1 MTGNQLMK
9 IATASYGFG
18 GYQGEQ
24 FGLSLEF
31 TSPGTGVGF
40 FDGHWADRSEFAK
53 WSVEDQEQAFV
64 ATAKLVRDT
73 LRKAKKRDVA
83 ALVGT
88 PVEVTFEGNLLKS
101 WRVLEEVL

>member
-1 MTGNQLMK
+1 MTDTKLMK
-9 IATASYGFG
+9 IAKASYGFG

-31 TSPGTGVGF
+31 SSPSAGVGF
-40 FDGHWADRSEFAK
+40 FDGYWADRSDFAK
-53 WSVEDQEQAFV
+53 WSIEDQEKAFV
-64 ATAKLVRDT
+64 GTAKLVRDT

-83 ALVGT
+83 SLVGI